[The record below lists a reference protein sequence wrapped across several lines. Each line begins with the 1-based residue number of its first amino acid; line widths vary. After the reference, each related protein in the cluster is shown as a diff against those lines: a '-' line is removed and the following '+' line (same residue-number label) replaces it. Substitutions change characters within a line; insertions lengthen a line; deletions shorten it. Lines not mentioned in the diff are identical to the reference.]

1 MSKILNIV
9 IQDFFSLEFK
19 DIPESPNLGRVATED
34 TQEPYFGGIFCI
46 SCFHEVYTRWKLDHG
61 IIDQQTANN
70 LLNYARTDTPQDM
83 INRRSVE
90 NKTAGPINY
99 KSWNWVNESLSDLSD
114 LMLPNVT
121 EWNGGSIFTQQ
132 NLSQVESNQVL
143 SAEEIDLVTVFKFYE
158 ATLELASRKIKSNN
172 MEQSVNKIIVETLI
186 SNQKQRLKDELSL
199 MIKDEYFIIDRP
211 YGVLVYSSG
220 LDQHKLIDEYLLNFY
235 LQTIRDIVETIGLTK
250 KDFMDIGHIPKT
262 LERKIFPLSHSKP

>member
-1 MSKILNIV
+1 MEYRNTRH
-9 IQDFFSLEFK
+9 FSLEFK
-19 DIPESPNLGRVATED
+19 DIPDSQSLGRVAPED
-34 TQEPYFGGIFCI
+34 KQKSYASQGGVFCI
-46 SCFHEVYTRWKLDHG
+46 SCFHEVYTRWRLDHG

-90 NKTAGPINY
+90 NKTTGPINY

-114 LMLPNVT
+114 LMLTNVT
-121 EWNGGSIFTQQ
+121 EWNGGSIFPKR
-132 NLSQVESNQVL
+132 NLSQLENNRQVL

-235 LQTIRDIVETIGLTK
+235 LRTIRDIVETIGLTK
-250 KDFMDIGHIPKT
+250 NDFQDIGHIPNT
-262 LERKIFPLSHSKP
+262 LERRIFSLSHSKP